1 MINLVWGFLC
11 IMWKEKLPIFF
22 GHLSMDSERVLINFD
37 NFLIIIEKY
46 EKMYKGENIM
56 VNPVTVMKML
66 NERKKF
72 MANHPHFFD
81 FFVNAFGKGVGE
93 NTEIELSIKHPG
105 EESTSS
111 KITIKKSD
119 LKLFQELQ
127 ELIN

>member
-1 MINLVWGFLC
+1 
-11 IMWKEKLPIFF
+11 
-22 GHLSMDSERVLINFD
+22 
-37 NFLIIIEKY
+37 
-46 EKMYKGENIM
+46 M

-72 MANHPHFFD
+72 MSNHPHFFD
-81 FFVNAFGKGVGE
+81 FFVNAFGNGVGKD
-93 NTEIELSIKHPG
+93 TEIELSIKRPG

-111 KITIKKSD
+111 KITIKESD

>member
-1 MINLVWGFLC
+1 
-11 IMWKEKLPIFF
+11 
-22 GHLSMDSERVLINFD
+22 
-37 NFLIIIEKY
+37 
-46 EKMYKGENIM
+46 M

-72 MANHPHFFD
+72 MSNHPHFFD
-81 FFVNAFGKGVGE
+81 FFVNVFGKGVGKD
-93 NTEIELSIKHPG
+93 TEIELSIKRPG

-111 KITIKKSD
+111 KITIKESD

>member
-1 MINLVWGFLC
+1 
-11 IMWKEKLPIFF
+11 
-22 GHLSMDSERVLINFD
+22 
-37 NFLIIIEKY
+37 
-46 EKMYKGENIM
+46 M

-72 MANHPHFFD
+72 MSNHPHFFD
-81 FFVNAFGKGVGE
+81 FFVNAFGKGVGKD
-93 NTEIELSIKHPG
+93 TEIELGIKRPG

-111 KITIKKSD
+111 KITIKESD

>member
-1 MINLVWGFLC
+1 
-11 IMWKEKLPIFF
+11 
-22 GHLSMDSERVLINFD
+22 
-37 NFLIIIEKY
+37 
-46 EKMYKGENIM
+46 M

-81 FFVNAFGKGVGE
+81 FFVNSFGKG
-93 NTEIELSIKHPG
+93 TEIELSIKRPG
-105 EESTSS
+105 EETASS
-111 KITIKKSD
+111 KIKIKESD

>member
-1 MINLVWGFLC
+1 
-11 IMWKEKLPIFF
+11 
-22 GHLSMDSERVLINFD
+22 
-37 NFLIIIEKY
+37 
-46 EKMYKGENIM
+46 M

-72 MANHPHFFD
+72 MSNHPHFFD
-81 FFVNAFGKGVGE
+81 FFVNAFGKGVGKD
-93 NTEIELSIKHPG
+93 TEIEHSIKRPG

-111 KITIKKSD
+111 KITIKESD

>member
-1 MINLVWGFLC
+1 
-11 IMWKEKLPIFF
+11 
-22 GHLSMDSERVLINFD
+22 
-37 NFLIIIEKY
+37 
-46 EKMYKGENIM
+46 M

-72 MANHPHFFD
+72 MSNHPHFFD
-81 FFVNAFGKGVGE
+81 FFVNAFGKGVGKD
-93 NTEIELSIKHPG
+93 TEIEFSIKRPG

-111 KITIKKSD
+111 KITIKESD